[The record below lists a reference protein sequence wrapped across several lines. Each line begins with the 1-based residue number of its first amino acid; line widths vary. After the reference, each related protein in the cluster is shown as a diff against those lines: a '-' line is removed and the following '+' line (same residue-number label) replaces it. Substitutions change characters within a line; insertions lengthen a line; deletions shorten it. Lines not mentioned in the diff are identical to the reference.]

1 MKNTKTIHN
10 IKVPLK
16 AERLYKLPYQ
26 SCDCGH
32 GGYQSPVLVTENIT
46 EIDPYCE
53 LYYTDSIGEFH
64 YMKMPQMG
72 KTKTVK
78 VFVES
83 SSCVDEQKL
92 NIMVLAE
99 MLYHNRI
106 RKVDTVLVSAQKD
119 AGIVISNET
128 RDSVHDANKHYRI
141 KYLYNVLSYKYSN
154 DVNIVKD
161 EVLYTSN
168 YVYFSNGE
176 KIFSDVKGASE
187 NINNISC
194 EGNLLKEANK
204 LLER

>member
-1 MKNTKTIHN
+1 MKNTKTINN
-10 IKVPLK
+10 IKVPVE
-16 AERLYKLPYQ
+16 AERLYKLIHQ
-26 SCDCGH
+26 SCDCGY
-32 GGYQSPVLVTENIT
+32 GGYQSPVLVTEDIT
-46 EIDPYCE
+46 AIEPYYD
-53 LYYTDSIGEFH
+53 LYYADSTGEFH
-64 YMKMPQMG
+64 YIKEPEMQT
-72 KTKTVK
+72 TKTFT

-99 MLYHNRI
+99 MLYHNMV

-128 RDSVHDANKHYRI
+128 REQLHQSHKHYRI
-141 KYLYNVLSYKYSN
+141 KYLYDILSYKVKN
-154 DVNIVKD
+154 DVEIVSE

-168 YVYFSNGE
+168 YVYFDDES

-187 NINNISC
+187 KINNVNC
-194 EGNLLKEANK
+194 EGDLLKEANK